1 LSLKAIAS
9 RTLADGVIGQGFELL
24 EKLESDTELNTIAS
38 AKAGL
43 KDMRLLFEY
52 LQVYEVLDKV
62 RQLVCA
68 QGVD

>member
-1 LSLKAIAS
+1 VNYGSFQ
-9 RTLADGVIGQGFELL
+9 GQGFELL
-24 EKLESDTELNTIAS
+24 EKLEGDAELNSIAS

-62 RQLVCA
+62 SI
-68 QGVD
+68 